1 MSSPPTGKPTNWR
14 AGRHWAGAYAKHLSN
29 TSGKLLMQLSQWTNE
44 RIPTNGS
51 AFGGICITRTQ
62 LAAGD
67 AWREPHPL
75 DRQTHRNQITILLAT
90 GLLRYAPQYHAL
102 RRGTSAP
109 AVYELGDGSML
120 GTMQERFQVKVL
132 AQAAKGAVSRQR
144 TSDPETAARQRFE
157 AQQNL
162 VRTMRAAPAYMYGG
176 VTARERLIASL
187 VDVDVVARRD
197 GTRIAK
203 NRPNDES
210 AEATPGWLPGTDVAI
225 SLTWTASERHEV
237 ALALESGSSLPGWAQ
252 LDAQPRVRLDSPDGP
267 IDVTHHFDDAAAD
280 LATKDAVSDRH
291 AEAPSES
298 VAETVAEAVAQTET
312 SGSDIDAEVVAAS
325 TVALAPSVDETFE
338 EWLAGTTARRNTL
351 LDTVA
356 SEDGSLPGM
365 AVTPPAKKKPA
376 KAPAKKKRRSNY
388 DPTES
393 EAAVIDPAAAAILAK
408 FKGDTLNGGRVHIR
422 IFEAMR
428 ADQNNRPWT
437 VDNLVAA
444 WTDCREY
451 AGVVKIPSV
460 HELACGLDKVTGRGR
475 GMSPN
480 HQLAKEKAVAAG
492 AANRTP
498 TTDPGNAR
506 RAAAKIERMK
516 QAQRDRQLA
525 EQASADAR
533 GVVTHLD
540 SRRARSQ

>member
-14 AGRHWAGAYAKHLSN
+14 AGKHWAGAYAKHLSN
-29 TSGKLLMQLSQWTNE
+29 TSGKLLMQLTQWTNE
-44 RIPTNGS
+44 RIPTSGS

-67 AWREPHPL
+67 NWRPAHPL

-109 AVYELGDGSML
+109 AVYELGDGSMQ

-144 TSDPETAARQRFE
+144 AADPETAARQRFE

-162 VRTMRAAPAYMYGG
+162 VQTMRAAPSYMYGG

-203 NRPNDES
+203 TRPADES
-210 AEATPGWLPGTDVAI
+210 AEANRGWLPGTDAAI
-225 SLTWTASERHEV
+225 SLTWTAAERHEV
-237 ALALESGSSLPGWAQ
+237 ALALESGSSLPVWAQ
-252 LDAQPRVRLDSPDGP
+252 LDAKPRIRLDSPDGP
-267 IDVTHHFDDAAAD
+267 VDVTHHFDD
-280 LATKDAVSDRH
+280 
-291 AEAPSES
+291 
-298 VAETVAEAVAQTET
+298 VAEDSVTHEDVSGSHTESPARVAVEVVAPADASAGAEPVAQT
-312 SGSDIDAEVVAAS
+312 DA
-325 TVALAPSVDETFE
+325 TVAVTPSVEETFE
-338 EWLAGTTARRNTL
+338 EWLASTTAKRTTL
-351 LDTVA
+351 LDTAA

-365 AVTPPAKKKPA
+365 PVTPPVEKKTTKA
-376 KAPAKKKRRSNY
+376 APAKKKRRSNY

-408 FKGDTLNGGRVHIR
+408 FKDDALNGGRVHIR
-422 IFEAMR
+422 ILEAMR
-428 ADQNNRPWT
+428 ADQNDRPWT

-451 AGVVKIPSV
+451 AGLVKIPSV

-475 GMSPN
+475 GATQN

-498 TTDPGNAR
+498 TADPGNAR

-516 QAQRDRQLA
+516 REQRERQLA
-525 EQASADAR
+525 QEASAEAR

-540 SRRARSQ
+540 SRRARAQ